1 MATEEDEDVD
11 KDRMVKGV
19 VPPPRHP
26 LDPKKLF
33 DAEGKVQIKNLTEHL
48 LKEGRL
54 RKEDAL
60 KIITTCGKLWKRE
73 PNILALKDPI
83 TVCGDV
89 HGQYFDLIRLIE
101 AGGAPTETK
110 YLFLGDYV
118 DRGCFSTEVVFF
130 MMAHKIVYT
139 KTWYMLRGN
148 HECRH
153 LTSFFNF
160 KEECMYKYDEEIYDA
175 VMDAFDNLPIAATIN
190 KKFLC
195 VHGGLS
201 PDISSLK
208 DIAEV
213 DRFREV
219 PREGAFCDLLWAD
232 PVDTDKDKDDGND
245 SDDEPTTWFA
255 YNDARQCSYVFGIDA
270 VKTFL
275 TKNKLT
281 AIIRAHEAQLEGY
294 KMHMVNETSGIP
306 RVITI
311 FSAPNYCDV
320 YKNKGAV
327 LKFDNELLNIRQFV
341 CSPHPYYLPN
351 FMDVFTWSLP
361 FVAEKVTD
369 MLVNILAV
377 DPDEAPLAGHSGT
390 SGADTVAVPSNVAVG
405 KADEKK
411 TILQKRGGVLRE
423 KVLAATKLMR
433 MFKTMREERENLLK
447 LKQLTPSGK
456 VPFGL
461 IRAGPAAITKAV
473 KDFQGA
479 RNADKPN
486 ERMPGSAPTPRDSRA
501 RNRGFSS
508 VGVTK
513 SGTKK
518 KKKRD
523 KAAAD

>member
-1 MATEEDEDVD
+1 MAADEDIDSDRIV
-11 KDRMVKGV
+11 KDV

-26 LDPKKLF
+26 LAHDKLF
-33 DAEGKVQIKNLTEHL
+33 TSKGKVNLKNLTEHL

-54 RKEDAL
+54 AKADAL
-60 KIITTCGKLWKRE
+60 IIISECAKRWKRE
-73 PNILALKDPI
+73 PNILELKDPI

-89 HGQYFDLIRLIE
+89 HGQYFDLLRLIE
-101 AGGAPTETK
+101 AGGRPEETT

-118 DRGCFSTEVVFF
+118 DRGCFSTEVIFY
-130 MMAHKIVYT
+130 MMSHKIVYENS
-139 KTWYMLRGN
+139 WYMLRGN

-160 KEECMYKYDEEIYDA
+160 KEECLYKYDEEIYDEI
-175 VMDAFDNLPIAATIN
+175 MNAFDNLPIAATIN

-208 DIAEV
+208 DIMDV

-232 PVDTDKDKDDGND
+232 PVDTDKDKDDGD
-245 SDDEPTTWFA
+245 SDGDDEPTTWFA
-255 YNDARQCSYVFGIDA
+255 YNDTRQCSYLFGIDA

-369 MLVNILAV
+369 MLTNVLAV
-377 DPDEAPLAGHSGT
+377 EPDDDAQGAPSAT
-390 SGADTVAVPSNVAVG
+390 SGAETVAVPATDVNKAKGG
-405 KADEKK
+405 KA
-411 TILQKRGGVLRE
+411 TMLQRRGGILRE
-423 KVLAATKLMR
+423 KVLAATRLMR

-447 LKQLTPSGK
+447 LKQLTPSGT

-461 IRAGPAAITKAV
+461 IRQGPDAIAKALSS
-473 KDFQGA
+473 FSGA
-479 RNADKPN
+479 QNADKVN
-486 ERMPGSAPTPRDSRA
+486 ERMPGSVASPRSSRE
-501 RNRGFSS
+501 RNRAFSA
-508 VGVTK
+508 TK
-513 SGTKK
+513 TDRA
-518 KKKRD
+518 KKKR
-523 KAAAD
+523 KGGK

>member
-1 MATEEDEDVD
+1 MATEEEEIDD
-11 KDRMVKGV
+11 DRMVKSV

-26 LDPKKLF
+26 LAHNLLF
-33 DAEGKVQIKNLTEHL
+33 DSNGKVNLKVLGEHL
-48 LKEGRL
+48 HKEGRL

-60 KIITTCGKLWKRE
+60 LIVGNCGKLWKKE
-73 PNILALKDPI
+73 DNILHLRDPI

-89 HGQYFDLIRLIE
+89 HGQYFDLLRLME
-101 AGGAPTETK
+101 AGGDPGKTK

-118 DRGCFSTEVVFF
+118 DRGCFSTEVVFY
-130 MMAHKIVYT
+130 MCAHKITYN
-139 KTWYMLRGN
+139 KSFWMLRGN

-153 LTSFFNF
+153 LTAFFNF
-160 KEECMYKYDEEIYDA
+160 KEECMYKYDEEVYDA
-175 VMDAFDNLPIAATIN
+175 VMNAFDNLPIAATIN

-208 DIAEV
+208 DIMDI

-219 PREGAFCDLLWAD
+219 PREGPFCDLLWAD
-232 PVDTDKDKDDGND
+232 PVDTDKNKDDDGND

-255 YNDARQCSYVFGIDA
+255 YNDTRQCSYLYGIDA

-369 MLVNILAV
+369 MLANIISQ
-377 DPDEAPLAGHSGT
+377 DPEPKAALTSTAT
-390 SGADTVAVPSNVAVG
+390 SGADTVAVPTNVSG
-405 KADEKK
+405 KKESGKP
-411 TILQKRGGVLRE
+411 TILARKGGVLRE

-433 MFKTMREERENLLK
+433 MFKTMREQRENIVK
-447 LKQLTPSGK
+447 LKQLAPSGK

-461 IRAGPAAITKAV
+461 IRAGPAAINKAL
-473 KDFQGA
+473 KGYEGA
-479 RNADKPN
+479 KEADKTN
-486 ERMPGSAPTPRDSRA
+486 EKMPGSAPTPRGKRD

-508 VGVTK
+508 G
-513 SGTKK
+513 GGKK
-518 KKKRD
+518 RKKKRD
-523 KAAAD
+523 KT